1 MALAKDPDRLPRGAH
16 VFVAMV
22 FSTAIW
28 AVMVFWTLA
37 YLRRISGGLTP
48 FDLRPFG
55 YDLGEARTFLVA
67 LSQIGRDYYID
78 IQLTLDTAFP
88 ATYALSRGLLIW
100 WLFAPGRLSERPL
113 PRPVQLFLV
122 GLPIAT
128 AVFDYRENASITAML
143 LAGPQVTADVV
154 ASASFWTQAKSLFGL
169 LSESTALTLS
179 AIAAMRWYH
188 RRKARQ

>member
-1 MALAKDPDRLPRGAH
+1 MGSGPARPVPRDPLLAIVYSLPRETDTMALAKDPDRLPRGAH

-78 IQLTLDTAFP
+78 IQLTLDTAF
-88 ATYALSRGLLIW
+88 
-100 WLFAPGRLSERPL
+100 
-113 PRPVQLFLV
+113 
-122 GLPIAT
+122 
-128 AVFDYRENASITAML
+128 
-143 LAGPQVTADVV
+143 
-154 ASASFWTQAKSLFGL
+154 
-169 LSESTALTLS
+169 
-179 AIAAMRWYH
+179 
-188 RRKARQ
+188 